1 MNHFSQIAA
10 RLEQYDLDAVLLTEE
25 ANRFYASG
33 FHSAG
38 TDGAALVTRRGAWYF
53 TDSRYIEAAERYV
66 QDARIAEVRPGRGY
80 SVLIEEVVKE
90 EGIARLGF
98 EDAYMTVRDHGFYA
112 KALSC
117 ELVPATELLWELR
130 SVKSPQELAV
140 MEQAQ
145 RIAEKALEEILNEIR
160 PGVTE

>member
-66 QDARIAEVRPGRGY
+66 CLLYTSRVAVR
-80 SVLIEEVVKE
+80 S
-90 EGIARLGF
+90 
-98 EDAYMTVRDHGFYA
+98 
-112 KALSC
+112 AL
-117 ELVPATELLWELR
+117 A
-130 SVKSPQELAV
+130 SPFAGTSS
-140 MEQAQ
+140 AA
-145 RIAEKALEEILNEIR
+145 IPPSAAL
-160 PGVTE
+160 

>member
-53 TDSRYIEAAERYV
+53 TDSRYIEAEERYV

-90 EGIARLGF
+90 
-98 EDAYMTVRDHGFYA
+98 
-112 KALSC
+112 LS
-117 ELVPATELLWELR
+117 L
-130 SVKSPQELAV
+130 
-140 MEQAQ
+140 
-145 RIAEKALEEILNEIR
+145 IHI
-160 PGVTE
+160 